1 MKGKFLLLLLS
12 TPRNSRSV
20 DEISEMKNV
29 QPAAQFS
36 FGRRLNGR
44 RLAAALASFQ
54 SMETSPKN
62 RRSSVKFQFNKIVEI
77 GAVSDLKFCVSVAA
91 IHLKGALAHL
101 LVQSTSI
108 LGKYFGLDDICFGCL
123 LRAILNKGRRFVTST
138 FLHKPQFLKKPI

>member
-62 RRSSVKFQFNKIVEI
+62 RRSSVEFQFNKIVEI
-77 GAVSDLKFCVSVAA
+77 GAVL
-91 IHLKGALAHL
+91 
-101 LVQSTSI
+101 
-108 LGKYFGLDDICFGCL
+108 
-123 LRAILNKGRRFVTST
+123 
-138 FLHKPQFLKKPI
+138 